1 MPETT
6 NPPAPVLSV
15 KVNVEQFTCRV
26 FIDVLTSNLSV
37 ERLDTFIFVDVDI
50 TSATICKLFP
60 ALRLDVP
67 VSILFEKFNPLPI
80 LIFAVAK
87 EGELKFV
94 TVRLVVD
101 RFVKLALFP
110 HTFSLEYRLV
120 PRRSVYK

>member
-1 MPETT
+1 MPVTF

-26 FIDVLTSNLSV
+26 LILVLTTKLTL

-60 ALRLDVP
+60 AVRLVVP
-67 VSILFEKFNPLPI
+67 VSILFEKFNPEPI
-80 LIFAVAK
+80 LIFAVVK

-101 RFVKLALFP
+101 RFLKLALFP
-110 HTFSLEYRLV
+110 HTFSLEYRFV

>member
-1 MPETT
+1 MPVTF
-6 NPPAPVLSV
+6 NPPAPVASV

-26 FIDVLTSNLSV
+26 LILVLTTKLTL

-67 VSILFEKFNPLPI
+67 VSILFEKFNPEPI
-80 LIFAVAK
+80 LILAVVKA
-87 EGELKFV
+87 GELMLV

-110 HTFSLEYRLV
+110 HTFSLEYRFV